1 MLDAVA
7 DPQRDLENSSR
18 ETEVESI
25 LEAIEVGNSHDVEE
39 YILEQTEPEGPGR
52 VHEAHQLSSTRVR
65 PAQDWDGPHDPGN
78 PLNWSSA
85 RKARHFWP
93 VALLSFSTTTAAS
106 LITPASPELQE
117 SFSVSRTVAFLPLT
131 LYVIGLGLGPT
142 IAAPL
147 SEQFGRSLVYKVS
160 GPVSILFLLSCGLSK
175 SFASLCVCRLLAG
188 TAGAPVLAI
197 GSGTNADLFAPHDRA
212 LWSALSTMMPLLG
225 PALGPIIGGFAA
237 QSGSWQWTVW
247 CMIIISGLT
256 YLTCLPMHETYKKTI
271 LQKRAKRLG
280 LPVMPSPNM
289 LSMHYVEVLLTTTL
303 VRPVSMMATEPIV
316 LIFGIYN
323 ALGFAIIF
331 SFFAAFPYTF
341 TSVYGFNTSENG
353 LVFMSI
359 GLGVLCGVAIG
370 ILCDQLIYMK
380 KHKQAVLQGKGI
392 LAPEER
398 LYAGMIGATGLPV
411 GLLWFAWT
419 ARPGV
424 HWVVPVAAGVPF
436 AMGNLTLFLS
446 SVMYQI
452 DIYGPRNGA
461 SAMAANG
468 LMRNVLGGCA
478 PLFVLPMYERMGI
491 SWATSLLGFICLA
504 MLPIPFAFYQY
515 GPSIRK
521 RSLYHKG

>member
-1 MLDAVA
+1 
-7 DPQRDLENSSR
+7 
-18 ETEVESI
+18 
-25 LEAIEVGNSHDVEE
+25 
-39 YILEQTEPEGPGR
+39 
-52 VHEAHQLSSTRVR
+52 
-65 PAQDWDGPHDPGN
+65 
-78 PLNWSSA
+78 
-85 RKARHFWP
+85 
-93 VALLSFSTTTAAS
+93 
-106 LITPASPELQE
+106 
-117 SFSVSRTVAFLPLT
+117 
-131 LYVIGLGLGPT
+131 
-142 IAAPL
+142 
-147 SEQFGRSLVYKVS
+147 
-160 GPVSILFLLSCGLSK
+160 
-175 SFASLCVCRLLAG
+175 
-188 TAGAPVLAI
+188 
-197 GSGTNADLFAPHDRA
+197 
-212 LWSALSTMMPLLG
+212 
-225 PALGPIIGGFAA
+225 
-237 QSGSWQWTVW
+237 
-247 CMIIISGLT
+247 MIIISGLT
-256 YLTCLPMHETYKKTI
+256 YLTCLPMRETYKKTI

-323 ALGFAIIF
+323 ALGFAILF

-341 TSVYGFNTSENG
+341 TIVYGFNTSENG
-353 LVFMSI
+353 LVFISI
-359 GLGVLCGVAIG
+359 GLGVLCGVSIG

-380 KHKQAVLQGKGI
+380 KHKQAVMQGKGI

-411 GLLWFAWT
+411 GYSYADVFVMMTPPDMRDSLLWFAWT

-478 PLFVLPMYERMGI
+478 PLFVLPLVLYHSGDSSTWMVLTARRMYERMGI
-491 SWATSLLGFICLA
+491 GWATSLLGFICLA
-504 MLPIPFAFYQY
+504 MLTIPFAFYQY

>member
-1 MLDAVA
+1 
-7 DPQRDLENSSR
+7 
-18 ETEVESI
+18 
-25 LEAIEVGNSHDVEE
+25 
-39 YILEQTEPEGPGR
+39 
-52 VHEAHQLSSTRVR
+52 
-65 PAQDWDGPHDPGN
+65 
-78 PLNWSSA
+78 
-85 RKARHFWP
+85 
-93 VALLSFSTTTAAS
+93 
-106 LITPASPELQE
+106 
-117 SFSVSRTVAFLPLT
+117 
-131 LYVIGLGLGPT
+131 
-142 IAAPL
+142 
-147 SEQFGRSLVYKVS
+147 
-160 GPVSILFLLSCGLSK
+160 
-175 SFASLCVCRLLAG
+175 
-188 TAGAPVLAI
+188 
-197 GSGTNADLFAPHDRA
+197 
-212 LWSALSTMMPLLG
+212 
-225 PALGPIIGGFAA
+225 
-237 QSGSWQWTVW
+237 
-247 CMIIISGLT
+247 MIIISGLT

-271 LQKRAKRLG
+271 LQTRAKKLG
-280 LPVMPSPNM
+280 LPVLPSPNM

-323 ALGFAIIF
+323 ALGFAILF

-341 TSVYGFNTSENG
+341 TSVYGFNTWENG
-353 LVFMSI
+353 LVFISI

-380 KHKQAVLQGKGI
+380 KHKQAVMQGKGI

-398 LYAGMIGATGLPV
+398 LYAGMVGATGLPIGYSYTYV
-411 GLLWFAWT
+411 FVMMTPPDMRDSLLWFAWT

-478 PLFVLPMYERMGI
+478 PLFVLPLVLYHSGDSSTWMVLTARRMYERMGI